1 MRVYIFVATLIC
13 LLSNSL
19 VHSRVV
25 VSDAPNQSLNASMHY
40 YEDTSAAL
48 NLNQLRQRDVHWQ
61 PNGDREF
68 SKGYSN
74 SHWWLKLE
82 LQNTAA
88 EKRQRYIEI
97 SYALLDSVSMYVV
110 ESETLISELHLGDK
124 HPFHTRPVNS
134 PHFVFPI
141 EWQPNQ
147 TLTVYFEV
155 HSAGSLQVP
164 MMMWQQEDFYLHQMH
179 LDTVQGIYWGG
190 ILIIFIYNGLLFFAL
205 RDSAYFWYVGSVLF
219 IALAFTSHSG
229 QAYRYLWPEFT
240 HWNNI
245 SLLVMICL
253 SCIFAGQFVKIFL
266 NVKRL
271 SPLMERVLNGLITL
285 FIGLAG
291 LSWWGPYHVLIQ
303 VSLIMVFALVS
314 CAFLIGVFGVRKG
327 DRSARWYLLSW
338 TVFLAGVVI
347 ISLSKFGLLPTNFF
361 TQNSAQI
368 GSMLEAALLS
378 FALADRINREKLMRL
393 TAQQAL
399 LYTTEK
405 MKEELEVRVQER
417 TRDLE
422 ALNDKLEQLSQ
433 TDQLTGLKNRR
444 YLGQRIEEEFNRCAR
459 YNHAISVLMIDV
471 DHFKS
476 VNDRYGHAAGDQCL
490 KTIASHL
497 LTGVRLPPDVA
508 ARLGGEEFCL
518 LLPETSSAGALTVAE
533 RIRASIHGS
542 VISSDNIIF
551 SVSVSIGVFT
561 QSSGDYEWEQALR
574 KADEAL
580 YQAKNQGRN
589 RVVKYAAGA

>member
-1 MRVYIFVATLIC
+1 MRVYIFIATLIT
-13 LLSNSL
+13 LLNASFA
-19 VHSRVV
+19 HSRVV
-25 VSDAPNQSLNASMHY
+25 VSDAPNQSLHNAMYY

-48 NLNQLRQRDVHWQ
+48 TLDQIQQGNVHWQ
-61 PNGDREF
+61 PNGEREF

-82 LQNTAA
+82 LQNPGP
-88 EKRQRYIEI
+88 ESLQRFIEI
-97 SYALLDSVSMYVV
+97 SYALLDSVTMYVV
-110 ESETLISELHLGDK
+110 DSGTLTSELHLGDQY
-124 HPFHTRPVNS
+124 PFHTRPINS
-134 PHFVFPI
+134 PHFVFPL
-141 EWQPNQ
+141 EWQPQQ

-155 HSAGSLQVP
+155 HSSGSLQAP
-164 MMMWQQEDFYLHQMH
+164 IMMWQAEEFYLHQMH
-179 LDTVQGIYWGG
+179 LDTVHGVYWGG
-190 ILIIFIYNGLLFFAL
+190 ILIIFFYNGLLLFAL

-219 IALAFTSHSG
+219 IALAFTSHNG
-229 QAYRYLWPEFT
+229 QAYRYLWPNAPQ
-240 HWNNI
+240 WNNL
-245 SLLVMICL
+245 SLLVMMCL
-253 SCIFAGQFVKIFL
+253 SCIFAGQFAKLFL

-271 SPLMERVLNGLITL
+271 SIHLERAFNGFIAF
-285 FIGLAG
+285 FIGLAC
-291 LSWWGPYHVLIQ
+291 LSWLGPYHVLVQ
-303 VSLIMVFALVS
+303 VALVIIFMLVSFALLVG
-314 CAFLIGVFGVRKG
+314 AYGMYRG

-338 TVFLAGVVI
+338 SIFLAGVI
-347 ISLSKFGLLPTNFF
+347 IITLSKFSLLPTNSF

-368 GSMLEAALLS
+368 GSMIEAVLLS
-378 FALADRINREKLMRL
+378 FALADRINREKLMRFA
-393 TAQQAL
+393 AQQAL
-399 LYTTEK
+399 LHTTEM

-417 TRDLE
+417 TKDLE

-444 YLGQRIEEEFNRCAR
+444 YLGQKIEEEFNRCAR

-476 VNDRYGHAAGDQCL
+476 VNDRYGHSAGDQCL

-497 LTGVRLPPDVA
+497 LTGVRLPPDMA

-518 LLPETSSAGALTVAE
+518 LLPETSSAGALVVAE
-533 RIRASIHGS
+533 RIRAAIHGS
-542 VISSDNIIF
+542 VISSDNTIF

-561 QSSGDYEWEQALR
+561 QAGGDYQWEEALR

-589 RVVKYAAGA
+589 RVVNYEVAA